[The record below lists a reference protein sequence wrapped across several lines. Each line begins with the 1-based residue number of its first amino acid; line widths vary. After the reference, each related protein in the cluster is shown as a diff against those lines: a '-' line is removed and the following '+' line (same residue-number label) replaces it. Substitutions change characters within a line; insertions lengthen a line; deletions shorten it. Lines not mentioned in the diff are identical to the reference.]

1 MQIIT
6 YLNPD
11 AIKDGDISSSKIG
24 DISKS
29 IAWSDLKAKRDA
41 GELIPGMQY
50 RITDYDFTTT
60 EEDTD
65 SAHLSF
71 DIIVIADSESTL
83 NENARAVHHQ
93 YEVREETLTG
103 AIKLYKTDIT
113 DIEGYANE
121 VDTEDYF
128 LLSGMV
134 DIDGTTYYRYD
145 KYENREGTYEN
156 TGRYILLES
165 IDLDSLGVRL
175 DNPLTPVGGGT
186 YGEDGVYTSHSEDS
200 IVAYEN
206 GTVTVSPIHPLNDRD
221 MASWE
226 LKYTLDN
233 IKHSSADGT
242 GTILYMKDE
251 FRNECNYDFI
261 NARFKVYE
269 ITACPKSPD
278 LVGNYAI
285 KTGNSGI
292 TYGANSKFVPTFGS
306 NNHDNIIKYDGLAK
320 IVFDYNCYSN
330 TFGSDCYNNTFN
342 YNCYSNT
349 FDYNCYSNTFGSDC
363 YNNTFG
369 SDCYNNTFGNNCDN
383 NTFDNYCCNNTFD
396 YNCGNNTFGCDCD
409 SNTFGSDCDNNTFG
423 FGCDNNTFGFGC
435 HNNTFGSYCYNNTFG
450 SDCDNNTFDNY
461 CDSNTF
467 GSDCRYNSF
476 GNNCSYIKFASDSSA
491 STKYQYCQYNHF
503 GDGCQYIVFTGTE
516 TASSSAQVQNY
527 KFAQG
532 LQGTSSKYL
541 TVDGVRNLSYE
552 TKVAKNKNGELKVYC
567 EAELIQ

>member
-1 MQIIT
+1 MGITT

-11 AIKDGDISSSKIG
+11 VIKDRDISASKIG
-24 DISKS
+24 AMSKS
-29 IAWSDLKAKRDA
+29 ITWSELKTLRD
-41 GELIPGMQY
+41 GGQLIPGMQY

-83 NENARAVHHQ
+83 NENARAAHHQ
-93 YEVREETLTG
+93 YETREETLTG
-103 AIKLYKTDIT
+103 AIKLYKTDI
-113 DIEGYANE
+113 EGYADE
-121 VDTEDYF
+121 VDMEDYF

-145 KYENREGTYEN
+145 KYENSEGTYEN

-175 DNPLTPVGGGT
+175 DNPLTPVGEGT

-206 GTVTVSPIHPLNDRD
+206 GTVTVSSTYPLNNRD
-221 MASWE
+221 IASWE

-269 ITACPKSPD
+269 ITGCPKSPD
-278 LVGNYAI
+278 LVDTYAI
-285 KTGNSGI
+285 KTGSPDI
-292 TYGANSKFVPTFGS
+292 TYGTNSKFVPTFGG
-306 NNHDNIIKYDGLAK
+306 NHHDNVIKYDGLAK
-320 IVFDYNCYSN
+320 IVFGSGCYSN
-330 TFGSDCYNNTFN
+330 TFGND
-342 YNCYSNT
+342 
-349 FDYNCYSNTFGSDC
+349 CYSNTFGNNCNS
-363 YNNTFG
+363 NTF
-369 SDCYNNTFGNNCDN
+369 SV
-383 NTFDNYCCNNTFD
+383 
-396 YNCGNNTFGCDCD
+396 DCD
-409 SNTFGSDCDNNTFG
+409 SNTFGPGCYSNTFG
-423 FGCDNNTFGFGC
+423 NNCNSNTFGSGC
-435 HNNTFGSYCYNNTFG
+435 NYNTFGSYCY
-450 SDCDNNTFDNY
+450 
-461 CDSNTF
+461 SNT
-467 GSDCRYNSF
+467 F

-491 STKYQYCQYNHF
+491 STKYYYYRYNRF
-503 GDGCQYIVFTGTE
+503 GDGCQYIVFKGAE
-516 TASSSAQVQNY
+516 TASSTAQVQNY

-532 LQGTSSKYL
+532 LQGTPSKYL
-541 TVDGVRNLSYE
+541 TVDGVCNLSYE
-552 TKVAKNKNGELKVYC
+552 TKVAKNKGGGLKIYC

>member
-65 SAHLSF
+65 SVHLSF

-83 NENARAVHHQ
+83 NENARAAHHQ
-93 YEVREETLTG
+93 YEAREETLTG
-103 AIKLYKTDIT
+103 AIKLYKTDI
-113 DIEGYANE
+113 EGYADE

-134 DIDGTTYYRYD
+134 DIDGTIYYRYD
-145 KYENREGTYEN
+145 KYENEGGTYEN

-175 DNPLTPVGGGT
+175 DNPLTPVGEGT
-186 YGEDGVYTSHSEDS
+186 YVEDGVYTSHSEDS

-206 GTVTVSPIHPLNDRD
+206 GTVTVSPKHPLDDRD
-221 MASWE
+221 IASWE

-269 ITACPKSPD
+269 ITACPKSPN
-278 LVGNYAI
+278 LVGTYAI
-285 KTGNSGI
+285 KAGSPGI
-292 TYGANSKFVPTFGS
+292 TYGTNSKFVPTFGS
-306 NNHDNIIKYDGLAK
+306 NNHDNVIKYDGLAK
-320 IVFDYNCYSN
+320 IVFGSGCHDNTFGSGCYSN
-330 TFGSDCYNNTFN
+330 TFGSG
-342 YNCYSNT
+342 CYSNT
-349 FDYNCYSNTFGSDC
+349 FDSGCDSNTFGPDC
-363 YNNTFG
+363 H
-369 SDCYNNTFGNNCDN
+369 DNTFGNNCDN
-383 NTFDNYCCNNTFD
+383 NTFGNKCR
-396 YNCGNNTFGCDCD
+396 YNSFGNNC
-409 SNTFGSDCDNNTFG
+409 S
-423 FGCDNNTFGFGC
+423 
-435 HNNTFGSYCYNNTFG
+435 
-450 SDCDNNTFDNY
+450 
-461 CDSNTF
+461 
-467 GSDCRYNSF
+467 YNSF

-491 STKYQYCQYNHF
+491 STKYHYYQYNRF
-503 GDGCQYIVFTGTE
+503 GDGCQYIVFNGAE

-532 LQGTSSKYL
+532 LQGTPSKYL

-552 TKVAKNKNGELKVYC
+552 TKVAKNKGGGLKIYC